1 MEQPGKKPICE
12 ITASGWAQMYDD
24 PEENSLRIKGPTA
37 KNHYGWMHI
46 DWNKREVTLQLLST
60 IDSSVILEHVEQMH
74 L

>member
-1 MEQPGKKPICE
+1 
-12 ITASGWAQMYDD
+12 MYDD